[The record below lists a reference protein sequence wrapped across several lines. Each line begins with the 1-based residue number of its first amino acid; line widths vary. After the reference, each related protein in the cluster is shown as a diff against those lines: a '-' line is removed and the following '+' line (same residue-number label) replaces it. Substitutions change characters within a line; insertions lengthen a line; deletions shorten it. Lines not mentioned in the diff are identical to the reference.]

1 MSQIQAT
8 PQSAR
13 FTRSHKRP
21 RFPTAH
27 KPAPSLGGSGA
38 GLLEACLFP
47 QPLHDIDPHSYAT
60 GENIPF
66 DSLRDDFHSESVSFG
81 TRGLDAT
88 NHIACGSV
96 WPFSYAG
103 GSWGNCSSV
112 RARTFA

>member
-1 MSQIQAT
+1 MTTTQTSFSAFAAIQTDPGNFAVSD
-8 PQSAR
+8 QS
-13 FTRSHKRP
+13 
-21 RFPTAH
+21 
-27 KPAPSLGGSGA
+27 
-38 GLLEACLFP
+38 GLRGCFFP
-47 QPLHDIDPHSYAT
+47 QPLHDIDPHLYAT
-60 GENIPF
+60 GEKIPF

-96 WPFSYAG
+96 WPCSYAG